1 MADHEDE
8 ARRRR
13 WNVTGSYPP
22 RISHPDDT
30 VTCGAQR
37 PIQCG
42 GPIRRNGPAAA
53 TLILRAHGRSFT
65 ASFLAHPTFSEDAA
79 SGPCLVNTE
88 ALLGLQ
94 DGLME
99 RDVFRENSL
108 EHKFLAIPGRAL
120 RAGGRSTRGRPFTAT
135 IVAGPDGGCHK
146 FHYTHC
152 RETGSLKM
160 TLRFAPR

>member
-1 MADHEDE
+1 MKPGG
-8 ARRRR
+8 R

-30 VTCGAQR
+30 VTCGARR

-42 GPIRRNGPAAA
+42 GPIKRNGPAAA
-53 TLILRAHGRSFT
+53 TLILRARRQIIHRRAFWPTRRSPKT
-65 ASFLAHPTFSEDAA
+65 QP

-108 EHKFLAIPGRAL
+108 EHNGPGNP
-120 RAGGRSTRGRPFTAT
+120 RSRFARGRPFTAT

-160 TLRFAPR
+160 TLRFAPP